1 MPRMTPLT
9 WLLAALLLIP
19 TLGAQELE
27 GKGFQYTLSENTDLV
42 AWRDADFP
50 GGLLGGKR
58 WVKGDGVAAPGEVVR
73 GIHVGPFGFLDEG
86 EPSWQDDIEYSVRW
100 EPTDKLHCLNLV
112 ITGRNKTKKRI
123 SFQKNPLAVWMGPM
137 GSDDTGRYALLEVK
151 GFDGRD
157 IVTLETG
164 PADPALRWVGLTDRY
179 RAMVIEKIEG
189 PGRFRYETLP
199 TVAPAPE
206 GEEPSQYPGKFL
218 VLQLFD
224 ELQIEEEFEVKIRV
238 FAGLKRQEIL
248 REAGYL
254 GLFDTWGGW
263 FGWIAYLA
271 FVVLAMFHD
280 LTNSWGIAI
289 ILLTVAMK
297 LVLHPL
303 SRKQFESMDKMKE
316 LQPRMQGLQ
325 TRYANN
331 PERMQAEVA
340 KLWAEAGVNPL
351 SGCLPLIMQMPIFI
365 ALYNCLGYAP
375 ELRGVEF
382 LWLPDLSQA
391 DPLWL
396 LPFLFAL
403 GIYVSSSQSQSGGD
417 PSQKMMM
424 QVMPLI
430 MFFIMRGLPSGVMVY
445 LAGQVLLSVVEQKII
460 RSGAANKKPT
470 EGKAGPAGDAAGE
483 DRVIDNDAAGE
494 AREAAEEKRPTGNK
508 YKQAR
513 KNRK

>member
-1 MPRMTPLT
+1 MPRKTPLT

-19 TLGAQELE
+19 CLGAQELE
-27 GKGFQYTLSENTDLV
+27 GKDFRYSISNGTDLV
-42 AWRDADFP
+42 GWSTADFP
-50 GGLLGGKR
+50 EGLLGGKR
-58 WVKGDGVAAPGEVVR
+58 VVKGDGVAAPSDVAR
-73 GIHVGPFGFLDEG
+73 GVHVGPFGFLDEG
-86 EPSWQDDIEYSVRW
+86 EASWTDDVEYSVRW
-100 EPTDKLHCLNLV
+100 EPSDKSHCLNLV

-123 SFQKNPLAVWMGPM
+123 SFQKNPLSVWMGPM
-137 GSDDTGRYALLEVK
+137 GTSDTGRYSLLSVK

-157 IVTLETG
+157 VVDLETG
-164 PADPALRWVGLTDRY
+164 MADPALRWVGLTDRY

-199 TVAPAPE
+199 ALEPAAE
-206 GEEPSQYPGKFL
+206 GEEPTQFPAKFL

-224 ELQIEEEFEVKIRV
+224 ELQIEEEFEVKIRF

-248 REAGYL
+248 RESGYL

-271 FVVLAMFHD
+271 FVVLGMFHD
-280 LTNSWGIAI
+280 LTGSWGIAI
-289 ILLTVAMK
+289 LLLTVAMK
-297 LVLHPL
+297 LMLHPL

-316 LQPRMQGLQ
+316 LQPKMQGLQ

-396 LPFLFAL
+396 LPFLFAV
-403 GIYVSSSQSQSGGD
+403 GIYISSSQSQSGGD

-460 RSGAANKKPT
+460 RSGAAAKKPPT
-470 EGKAGPAGDAAGE
+470 KAGAEGDVPGE
-483 DRVIDNDAAGE
+483 ETVIDNDAAAE
-494 AREAAEEKRPTGNK
+494 AREAADEKRSTGNK
-508 YKQAR
+508 YKQNR
-513 KNRK
+513 KNRQ